1 MPDSTPQ
8 RALEIVREVRAGRSV
23 LDVVES
29 CLRLID
35 ADGGDLRAWVH
46 LDSDGARRHA
56 RRLDQLPVPV
66 RECLPLLG
74 VPVGVKDIIDTADMP
89 TSMGSPIYADRRP
102 AADAEIVASLR
113 AAGAVVVGKTTTTEF
128 ACFSPAETKNPL
140 DRTRTPGGSSSGS
153 AAAVAAG
160 MVALAVGTQTAGSII
175 RPASYCGVFG
185 LKPTAGVLPRA
196 GVLATSETL
205 DTVGLFG
212 RSPADLDLALGALT
226 DPRFSRVS
234 RSISPANGL
243 DRTPKIGVLRWG
255 WDRIEPDARAAIDRL
270 VAGAESAGGLI
281 DEVEMPVELEAVADA
296 AFTIQWFETAIAL
309 AGEEQ
314 RHSEALSQRL
324 RDDLNGGHAIPAVD
338 YELARRFA
346 DEWRWRCSDAISE
359 FDAVLSPSTLG
370 VPPSGLES
378 TGNPL
383 FCRPW
388 TLFGFPALAIPAA
401 WTPDRLPA
409 GVQLTT
415 TAHNDRRLL
424 EVANWLATT
433 GN

>member
-8 RALEIVREVRAGRSV
+8 PALEVVREVRGGRSV

-35 ADGGDLRAWVH
+35 ADDGDLGAWVH

-56 RRLDQLPVPV
+56 HRLDQLPMPV
-66 RECLPLLG
+66 RDCLPLLG
-74 VPVGVKDIIDTADMP
+74 VPVGVKDIVDTADMP

-102 AADAEIVASLR
+102 GADAEIVASLR

-128 ACFSPAETKNPL
+128 ACFSPAKTKNPL

-160 MVALAVGTQTAGSII
+160 MVPLAVGAQTAGSII
-175 RPASYCGVFG
+175 RPASYCGVLG

-196 GVLATSETL
+196 GVLAVSETL

-212 RSPADLDLALGALT
+212 RSPADLDLAMSALT
-226 DPRFSRVS
+226 DPRFGRVS
-234 RSISPANGL
+234 RSIHPESGL
-243 DRTPKIGVLRWG
+243 DRAPRIGVLRWG
-255 WDRIEPDARAAIDRL
+255 WDKIDSDARAAIDRL
-270 VAGAESAGGLI
+270 VVGAELAGGLI
-281 DEVEMPVELEAVADA
+281 DEVEMPVDLEAVADA
-296 AFTIQWFETAIAL
+296 QFTIQWFETAIAL

-324 RDDLNGGHAIPAVD
+324 RDDLNGAHAIPAVR

-346 DEWRWRCSDAISE
+346 DEWRRRCSDAISE

-378 TGNPL
+378 TGDPL
-383 FCRPW
+383 FCRAW

-401 WTPDRLPA
+401 WTPDGLPV

-424 EVANWLATT
+424 EVANWLAKA